1 MMRRIKFESVRG
13 VLRRGVVRKGNLW
26 IGVGVYQCSVES
38 NLYEMVMGIM

>member
-26 IGVGVYQCSVES
+26 VIGGLVYINAVLKVIC
-38 NLYEMVMGIM
+38 MKW